1 MLKNTLTC
9 ILFVLLLTVTSCGLG
24 DKSYPEQV
32 FEKVALNGNKIPA
45 GFKRHFNEIR
55 AQLKAGNLKIV
66 TANNKVKNVNAS
78 EYVENHYI
86 HMFDKDIEALN
97 QLKPDDETG
106 QILKDGLEM
115 FQYAQEIYRTDFPRI
130 AKMIDEGMSNLEI
143 DAAIEE
149 LDMTKGVTLDQKFN
163 KVYDQIIPYANKHGV
178 AYKTLEMPSPINYK

>member
-9 ILFVLLLTVTSCGLG
+9 ILFVLLLTVTSCELG

-66 TANNKVKNVNAS
+66 TADNKVKNVNAS

-86 HMFDKDIEALN
+86 HMFDKDIEVLN
-97 QLKPDDETG
+97 QLKPDEETG

-130 AKMIDEGMSNLEI
+130 AKMIDDDMSNLEI

-149 LDMTKGVTLDQKFN
+149 LDMTKGVTLAQKFN